1 MSKDLYFDWSYE
13 PGRSAKIRYHE
24 YGGPSGKTPML
35 FIHGY
40 GAMIEHWNLNTPEF
54 ERDHKIY
61 AMDLMGFG
69 GSQKPNAHYS
79 LDLWSEQIDAFLEHK
94 GLDRIILIGHSMGG
108 ATSLWFANRRPEKL
122 ETLVLVD
129 PSGIFADNIGDFERV
144 LYKLIGSPIIG
155 DVMFRLMANSFGA
168 RQSLVPTYYD
178 QSKVTEE
185 LVEQFAKPLRD
196 EGASWSYL
204 SPSRRP
210 HEFLLESL
218 TRPCNFQGE
227 ALIVWGEFDK
237 GLPAVQLVPEFK
249 KLLPHAEVLMIPGA
263 AHCAQHDAPEA
274 FNRGLR
280 HFLTKVEDK
289 KRSSVGVKG

>member
-13 PGRSAKIRYHE
+13 PGKSAKIRYHA
-24 YGGPSGKTPML
+24 YGNSSNKTPIL

-40 GAMIEHWNLNTPEF
+40 GAMIEHWNLNIPEF
-54 ERDHKIY
+54 EQDYKIY

-79 LDLWSEQIDAFLEHK
+79 LNMWSEQIDAFLELK

-108 ATSLWFANRRPEKL
+108 ATSLWFANRRPEKI
-122 ETLVLVD
+122 EALVLVD

-144 LYKLIGSPIIG
+144 LYKLVGSPIIG
-155 DVMFRLMANSFGA
+155 DLMFSLLANSFGA

-210 HEFLLESL
+210 SEFLLEKL
-218 TRPCNFQGE
+218 TRPCHFQGST
-227 ALIVWGEFDK
+227 LIVWGEFDK
-237 GLPAVQLVPEFK
+237 GLPALKLIPEFK
-249 KLLPHAEVLMIPGA
+249 KLLPHADAEIIPGA
-263 AHCAQHDAPEA
+263 SHCAQHDAPEA
-274 FNRGLR
+274 FNRVLR
-280 HFLTKVEDK
+280 HFLTKVEK
-289 KRSSVGVKG
+289 KKHRPAEVRS